1 MGIKN
6 TAMKFFM
13 ADEAEERGYE
23 APHLVKSCKVVPLES
38 KSFSYQSIVQ

>member
-13 ADEAEERGYE
+13 ADEAEERSYD
-23 APHLVKSCKVVPLES
+23 APHLVKS
-38 KSFSYQSIVQ
+38 